1 MSFTPTWYQPMN
13 GVDVTMPMTYGVGLY
28 GSSPVSNG
36 GNVGAGNYSI
46 GVSLDYL
53 ARHQLTLAYNGF
65 FGPITTTFNP
75 VVGENTVATSSGGT
89 PLLRD
94 RGWASLT
101 FKTTF

>member
-1 MSFTPTWYQPMN
+1 MN

-36 GNVGAGNYSI
+36 GNEGAGSYSV
-46 GVSLDYL
+46 GVGLDYE

-65 FGPITTTFNP
+65 FGPITTTPSPNP
-75 VVGENTVATSSGGT
+75 FIGENTVATSSGST

-94 RGWASLT
+94 RGWVSLT